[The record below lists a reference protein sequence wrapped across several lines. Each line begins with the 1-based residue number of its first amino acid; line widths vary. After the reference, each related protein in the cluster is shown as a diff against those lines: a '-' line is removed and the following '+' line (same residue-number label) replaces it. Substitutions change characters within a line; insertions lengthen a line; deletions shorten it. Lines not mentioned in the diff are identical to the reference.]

1 MPAPRH
7 PTSASLTLAAN
18 LRTFRLRAGLSQEE
32 LADRAGVHRTYVS
45 QVERQVVNPTLASVS
60 KLSDALGLPLAR
72 LLDGT
77 TGPDSVGTACE
88 AAPRGG
94 VA

>member
-1 MPAPRH
+1 MPATRH
-7 PTSASLTLAAN
+7 PTSASFTLAAN
-18 LRTFRLRAGLSQEE
+18 LRTFRTRAGLSQEE

-60 KLSDALGLPLAR
+60 KLADALGLPLAR

-77 TGPDSVGTACE
+77 TAPDSAPHRLRSG
-88 AAPRGG
+88 PRGWI
-94 VA
+94 A